1 MSSKRPALGLAAR
14 NAWMLAALLPGIALQ
29 YRDAG
34 PPVLVAMA
42 IALAAALVFESVS
55 LAIRRQ
61 PLAPFLRE
69 GSALVHAATVVA
81 WLPAISAV
89 PLAIA
94 LFAAL
99 VLARQAFGGL
109 ARNLFH
115 PAAVGIGLALWF
127 APPDVPAKELAFT
140 WLAGGLFL
148 VSLRIAHWQA
158 PAFLLAGGA
167 LGVLLGGHKFGSLD
181 HPAWMLAAF
190 FIAGDPMTTPENP
203 RARALAA
210 AATGLLA
217 GLAGAFAPVVLPFA
231 LLAMNAATP
240 SLDAWRPRRRRTT
253 PA

>member
-1 MSSKRPALGLAAR
+1 MRRTKPALGLAAR
-14 NAWMLAALLPGIALQ
+14 SAWMFAALLPGIALQ
-29 YRDAG
+29 FRDEG
-34 PPVLVAMA
+34 PRILASLA

-61 PLAPFLRE
+61 PLAPFLGE
-69 GSALVHAATVVA
+69 GSALVYAATLVA
-81 WLPAISAV
+81 WLPATPAV
-89 PLAIA
+89 PLLIA

-115 PAAVGIGLALWF
+115 PAAIGIGFALWF
-127 APPDVPAKELAFT
+127 APPVVPRQALAFT

-148 VSLRIAHWQA
+148 VALRIVHWQA

-167 LGVLLGGHKFGSLD
+167 LGALLGGHAFGAIV

-190 FIAGDPMTTPENP
+190 FIAGDPVTTPENP
-203 RARALAA
+203 TVRALAA
-210 AATGLLA
+210 ATTGLLA
-217 GLAGAFAPVVLPFA
+217 GLSGAFAPALLPFA

-240 SLDAWRPRRRRTT
+240 ALDAWRPRRRRTT